1 MMKKVRYFF
10 ISLLLS
16 KKEKTVIV
24 ASINNTY
31 YALNN
36 YCNGVGESHQEFVD
50 ELGKL
55 KRLK

>member
-1 MMKKVRYFF
+1 MKKVRYFF
-10 ISLLLS
+10 ISLLLN
-16 KKEKTVIV
+16 KKEKSAIV

-36 YCNGVGESHQEFVD
+36 YSNGMGESHREFVD